1 MQTIITEKDLRVAIL
16 QLESKQAEE
25 GRLMKEQFLVAV
37 ESIKPINLIKSTLKE
52 AVGDEDLKDSLVNSS
67 VGLSAGYLI
76 KMLFQSVSGSPVKK
90 ILGTAIMFGIK
101 NLVAKNPETVKSG
114 GKVIFNLIKHILREK
129 DKTSLND
136 EEPQTAAPMSAS

>member
-1 MQTIITEKDLRVAIL
+1 MQLIITETDLRVAIL
-16 QLESKQAEE
+16 QLESKQTEE
-25 GRLMKEQFLVAV
+25 GKLMKEQFLVAV

-76 KMLFQSVSGSPVKK
+76 KLLFQSVSGSPVKK

-114 GKVIFNLIKHILREK
+114 GRVVFNFIKSMLSDKEK
-129 DKTSLND
+129 TENND
-136 EEPQTAAPMSAS
+136 EERESAVPLSAS